1 MSASSAGWTDRERTR
16 RDGAGLPLCCPSAAS
31 GERRGP
37 GGSTHARRG
46 GAGLGLPPARGPR
59 GSAGAEVAGSAGKER
74 GLRAVGS
81 IPAPAARRGP
91 GREDA
96 PGSALRY
103 GRAGTASAT
112 ARSRPAARKGLLGVP
127 WWGSGRAPGGQRLCP
142 LQHHPGPWRRSGSSP
157 QFRGSAVAVPVP
169 PQPAGRARSLPWQP
183 DPLPAT
189 SPLRAGRE
197 LIPGPPWAAR
207 ELCPVLWRCSDLL
220 RSPPGLWSPP
230 PPARMQGRRL
240 GSGDGLMLSGEVIH
254 SSAHASQLH
263 VTKAPVKGKQE
274 TG

>member
-1 MSASSAGWTDRERTR
+1 MHEEGARGWGYPQLGVRGAPPGRRWPGQPGRSAGYARSAPSPRPQLGGGRAERMR
-16 RDGAGLPLCCPSAAS
+16 RAQRSATGGQELPQPLPGAGR
-31 GERRGP
+31 RRGKGCSECH
-37 GGSTHARRG
+37 GGGRVGRR
-46 GAGLGLPPARGPR
+46 
-59 GSAGAEVAGSAGKER
+59 AGSAFAR
-74 GLRAVGS
+74 S
-81 IPAPAARRGP
+81 STTPAHGAAR
-91 GREDA
+91 
-96 PGSALRY
+96 ALPRNS
-103 GRAGTASAT
+103 G
-112 ARSRPAARKGLLGVP
+112 AAL
-127 WWGSGRAPGGQRLCP
+127 SP
-142 LQHHPGPWRRSGSSP
+142 L
-157 QFRGSAVAVPVP
+157 AVPVP